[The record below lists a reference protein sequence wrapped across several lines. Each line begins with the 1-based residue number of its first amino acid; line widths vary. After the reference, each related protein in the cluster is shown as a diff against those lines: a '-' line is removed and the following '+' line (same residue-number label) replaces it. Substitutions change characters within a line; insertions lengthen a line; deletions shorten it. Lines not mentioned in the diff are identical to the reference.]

1 MRTFYRSPSTTA
13 VIVSLF
19 VCLSIL
25 ALRHAGGLETLELSA
40 YDWCIRLQPKV
51 PEPHTRIALIAITE
65 SDIQHQGRW
74 PLPDAMLAQ
83 ALERLV
89 QYQPR
94 VIGLDLYRDFPIPP
108 GTEQLEIV
116 FRDQPQII
124 AAMKFGDDAAV
135 GIAPP
140 AVLAQ
145 TERAG
150 FNDILVDPG
159 GIVRRG
165 LLFLDD
171 GQHVAYA
178 FALRIALLYLQAE
191 GVTLQADPLHP
202 QHMRLGATTIRP
214 LETHDGI
221 YVDADTRGYQFL
233 LDFRDGPKA
242 FPSYSLTALLAGEI
256 VAEAL
261 KDKIVLFGISA
272 ASESVKD
279 LFYTPY
285 SRGLRIEQQMS
296 GINLHAH
303 IISQLLRAGI
313 AGEAPLGSLGEGQ
326 EALWV
331 LLWSLLGGALG
342 LWIRSS
348 WRFALVAA
356 CGLLFLSVIVYI
368 AFVQRWVIPWV
379 PPAMAWAIAATLVTA
394 SRSQQEKAQRAL
406 LMHLFSRYVSC
417 EVAKTIWQHRD
428 QFLHGGRPRPQKLVA
443 TVMFTD
449 LEGFTVVAGK
459 LPPQTL
465 IEWLNGY
472 METMTELVIAHGG
485 IVDDYAGDGLK
496 ADFGVPLARTSEAE
510 IRQDAVHAVRCAL
523 AIEREI
529 RRLNQRYVEQQLP
542 TARMRI
548 GICTGPVVAGSLGS
562 AQRSKF
568 TTLGDP
574 VNIAARLENA
584 AKELVIPGC
593 TTSPCCI
600 LVSEATTQYLDK
612 VFRTRRVGTVH
623 LKGIEQKVTVYRVI
637 PDTEDS

>member
-1 MRTFYRSPSTTA
+1 MRTFYRSSSTTA
-13 VIVSLF
+13 VVVSLF

-25 ALRHAGGLETLELSA
+25 ALRHSGGLETLELSA

-51 PEPHTRIALIAITE
+51 PGPNTRIALIAITE
-65 SDIQHQGRW
+65 SDIRHQGRW
-74 PLPDAMLAQ
+74 PLPDATLAQ

-94 VIGLDLYRDFPIPP
+94 VIGLDLYRDLPIPP
-108 GTEQLEIV
+108 GSEQLEAV
-116 FRDQPQII
+116 LRDQSQII
-124 AAMKFGDDAAV
+124 AAMKFGDDTAI

-145 TERAG
+145 TERVG

-178 FALRIALLYLQAE
+178 FALRLALFYLQAE
-191 GVTLQADPLHP
+191 GIIPQADPLHP
-202 QHMRLGATTIRP
+202 QYMRLGATTIRP

-233 LDFRDGPKA
+233 LDFRDGPKT

-256 VAEAL
+256 AAEAL

-285 SRGLRIEQQMS
+285 SRGLRTEQQMS

-303 IISQLLRAGI
+303 SISQLLRAGL
-313 AGEAPLGSLGEGQ
+313 AGDAPLGSPSEGQ

-342 LWIRSS
+342 LWVRSS

-356 CGLLFLSVIVYI
+356 GGLLLLSVIVYI
-368 AFVQRWVIPWV
+368 AFAQHWVIPWV
-379 PPAMAWAIAATLVTA
+379 PPAMAWIIAATLVTA

-406 LMHLFSRYVSC
+406 LMHLFSRHVSC
-417 EVAKTIWQHRD
+417 EVAETIWQHRD

-459 LPPQTL
+459 LPPHTL

-472 METMTELVIAHGG
+472 METITELVIAHGG
-485 IVDDYAGDGLK
+485 IVDDYTGDGLK

-523 AIEREI
+523 AIEREL
-529 RRLNQRYVEQQLP
+529 RCLNQRYVEQQLP

-574 VNIAARLENA
+574 VNIAARLESA
-584 AKELVIPGC
+584 AKELVIPGF

-600 LVSEATTQYLDK
+600 LVSEATTQYLEK
-612 VFRTRRVGTVH
+612 VFRTRRVGTIN

-637 PDTEDS
+637 PGEEDI

>member
-1 MRTFYRSPSTTA
+1 MRTFYQSPSTTA
-13 VIVSLF
+13 VVVSLF

-25 ALRHAGGLETLELSA
+25 ALRQTGGLETLELSA

-51 PEPHTRIALIAITE
+51 PGPNPRIALIAITE

-74 PLPDAMLAQ
+74 PLPDATLAQ
-83 ALERLV
+83 ALERLM

-108 GTEQLEIV
+108 GSEQLETV
-116 FRDQPQII
+116 LRDQPQII
-124 AAMKFGDDAAV
+124 AAMKFGDDTAV

-145 TERAG
+145 TERVG

-178 FALRIALLYLQAE
+178 FALRVALLYLQAE
-191 GVTLQADPLHP
+191 GITPQADPLHS
-202 QHMRLGATTIRP
+202 QYMRLGATTIRP
-214 LETHDGI
+214 LERHDGI

-233 LDFRDGPKA
+233 LDFRDGPQT

-256 VAEAL
+256 EAEAL

-279 LFYTPY
+279 FFYTPY
-285 SRGLRIEQQMS
+285 SRGLRTEQQMS
-296 GINLHAH
+296 GITLHAH
-303 IISQLLRAGI
+303 IISQLLRAGV
-313 AGEAPLGSLGEGQ
+313 AGDAPLGSPSEGQ

-356 CGLLFLSVIVYI
+356 CGLLLLSAVVSI
-368 AFVQRWVIPWV
+368 AFAQRWVIPWV
-379 PPAMAWAIAATLVTA
+379 PPAMAWIITATLVTA

-417 EVAKTIWQHRD
+417 EVAETIWQHRD

-459 LPPQTL
+459 LPPHTL

-472 METMTELVIAHGG
+472 METITELVIAHGG

-529 RRLNQRYVEQQLP
+529 RCLNQRYVEQQLP

-574 VNIAARLENA
+574 VNIAARLESA

-612 VFRTRRVGTVH
+612 IFRTRRVGMIH
-623 LKGIEQKVTVYRVI
+623 LKGIEQKITVYRVI
-637 PDTEDS
+637 PDAEDI